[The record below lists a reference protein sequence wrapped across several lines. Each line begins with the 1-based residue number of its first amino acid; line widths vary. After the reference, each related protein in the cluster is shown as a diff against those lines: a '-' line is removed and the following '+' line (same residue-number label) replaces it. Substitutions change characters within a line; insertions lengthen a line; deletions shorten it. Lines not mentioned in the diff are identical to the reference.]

1 MSVLIFLIGALL
13 GLVLDAAVCVRYLR
27 QELTAR
33 IGPTMDLLQL
43 QLHNLQGQRGHR
55 AGQLARGTARPHTTS
70 RPAAKRVDVTP
81 APPDRYCSLPS
92 AGPSV
97 RGTLAG

>member
-13 GLVLDAAVCVRYLR
+13 GLVLGAAVCVRYLR

-43 QLHNLQGQRGHR
+43 QLHNLQGSVDIALANWHAELHGHTPSPSPR
-55 AGQLARGTARPHTTS
+55 RNEWTRS
-70 RPAAKRVDVTP
+70 R
-81 APPDRYCSLPS
+81 
-92 AGPSV
+92 
-97 RGTLAG
+97 